1 MVKKRG
7 RGVELALL
15 FYRIVRHLIP
25 GPHPFVSGGGYNEQ
39 EQEDGEFAYHFNL
52 RGNEM
57 IVTYTFCYGLQVKRG
72 TMIHL
77 NP

>member
-1 MVKKRG
+1 MVQKGR
-7 RGVELALL
+7 RGVKLAFL

-39 EQEDGEFAYHFNL
+39 EQEDGEFVHHFHL
-52 RGNEM
+52 PGNELM
-57 IVTYTFCYGLQVKRG
+57 VTYTFCYGLRAKRG